1 MRSLR
6 IHGTDELAHCNRITC
21 NGYTDERGRI
31 VTSLWVDDRK
41 AYTLGRDERGPVFV
55 PARGYAA

>member
-1 MRSLR
+1 MKSLR
-6 IHGTDELAHCNRITC
+6 VAGTNETAHCNRIEC
-21 NGYTDERGRI
+21 QGYTDERGRI
-31 VTSLWVDDRK
+31 VTRLWVDDRK